1 MWYNLIIIMNRAKTY
16 TLLLIVDFVGCLV
29 ALGLVAF
36 GSVKDFKG
44 LLIVS
49 IVVASIFVAFG
60 IFAFVGMLQELK
72 KQDLIE
78 KELVYS
84 LSKNAVCPVDIS
96 YELLEGDVSSLS
108 VGFNFTL
115 KKVLIN
121 FINNSSDLIDFAEII
136 GFKISDSRGNLV
148 AENIKNCKEGDSLDP
163 LISIIKNHD
172 DWAVGDAPYIN
183 TVGSFSFSLF
193 LKNGSPYSFNVPFD
207 KAREVPLKCSFLNI
221 AAELNKIIDGKKEVK
236 PEVRKT
242 RRSK

>member
-1 MWYNLIIIMNRAKTY
+1 MNRAKTY

-29 ALGLVAF
+29 ALG
-36 GSVKDFKG
+36 
-44 LLIVS
+44 
-49 IVVASIFVAFG
+49 FVAFG

-136 GFKISDSRGNLV
+136 GFKISDSHN
-148 AENIKNCKEGDSLDP
+148 N
-163 LISIIKNHD
+163 
-172 DWAVGDAPYIN
+172 
-183 TVGSFSFSLF
+183 
-193 LKNGSPYSFNVPFD
+193 
-207 KAREVPLKCSFLNI
+207 
-221 AAELNKIIDGKKEVK
+221 
-236 PEVRKT
+236 
-242 RRSK
+242 